1 MNNPH
6 GILKEETA
14 SHMMSKNGF
23 ERPVRV
29 TDGIYWIGTF
39 DPDTELHCN
48 PYLVEGEKG
57 VAVIDSGS
65 RPDFAGVMMK
75 ILQAGIHPGEITALI
90 YQHFDPDL
98 CGSLPN
104 FLDLCANPDLRV
116 YSKPGNNV
124 FIKHYVEKAFHSRF
138 VDVQEGETFSLGDR
152 QLKFI
157 GTPYAHAAE
166 SFITFD
172 ERTRTLFTSDIF
184 GSFRREWEMFLDL
197 DEKCFD
203 CSDYAHCQN
212 GKPES
217 DCPFPSIITF
227 HKSVMPST
235 RALRFAMN
243 RILKMDSAIIAPQ
256 HGSILRSSRVISHVI
271 HMLQSLEAV
280 GIDGVSET

>member
-1 MNNPH
+1 MKTEN
-6 GILKEETA
+6 A
-14 SHMMSKNGF
+14 F
-23 ERPVRV
+23 ERPVRI
-29 TDGIYWIGTF
+29 TDGIYWVGTF

-48 PYLVEGEKG
+48 PYLVKGEKS
-57 VAVIDSGS
+57 VALIDSGS

-104 FLDLCANPDLRV
+104 FLDLCTNPDLRI
-116 YSKPGNNV
+116 YSKSGNNV
-124 FIKHYVEKAFHSRF
+124 FIKHYVEKSFHSRF
-138 VDVQEGETFSLGDR
+138 VNIQEGETILLGDR

-172 ERTRTLFTSDIF
+172 EQTRTLFTSDIF
-184 GSFRREWEMFLDL
+184 GSFRREWDMFLDL

-203 CSDYAHCQN
+203 CSDYANCPN

-217 DCPFPSIITF
+217 DCPFPSIISF
-227 HKSVMPST
+227 HKSVMPSS
-235 RALRFAMN
+235 RALRVALN
-243 RILKMDSAIIAPQ
+243 RILKVDATLIAPQ
-256 HGSILRSSRVISHVI
+256 HGSILRSPRVIAHVI
-271 HMLQSLEAV
+271 RVLKALEEV
-280 GIDGVSET
+280 GIDGIPEE